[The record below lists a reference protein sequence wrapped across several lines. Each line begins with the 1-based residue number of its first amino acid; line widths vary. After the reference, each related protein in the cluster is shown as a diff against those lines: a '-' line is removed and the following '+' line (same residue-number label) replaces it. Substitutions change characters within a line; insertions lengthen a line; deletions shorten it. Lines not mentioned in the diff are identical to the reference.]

1 MGLYRR
7 MALALLAVGLVACG
21 EGEGEGE
28 GDAVATD
35 TSSNI
40 GSYSLYIPQALSS
53 LPGEPFSNIT
63 AIPTNYG
70 MGRIDINITD
80 STSTIGGSAQNLKLQ
95 PLDHLFAP
103 SVGSGV
109 NLLTS
114 VWQNGW
120 NAKEVEVTVI
130 DDFETA
136 HASKPG
142 ILTGPM
148 NLTKVKS
155 DATSTAS
162 ANYEQILRHAPRP
175 YRNTLSLSVLSH
187 GDIVAGIAAGDE
199 GVSPTF
205 ADASN
210 STQLTAFNILGA
222 NMSGACNLQPSTS
235 TLTCDKLL
243 FEQSAAVKST
253 VTYRLAPGIARG
265 ARLVTQP
272 VVLGATTDTKQQW
285 ANISGAMTNSS
296 KSSKVINLSLGANI
310 PNNDL
315 SLSDMLAVLDASP
328 FTTAPDAVFT
338 VAAGNATGNIGG
350 PCNKNQSSTIFNGC
364 NTVAVAL
371 TYQNP
376 TKSTTLVVGALDSDG
391 KAIAKY
397 SNRAGLLAQRY
408 LLAPGDSGYADTS
421 NVGIAGTSFA
431 APRVAGAA
439 AILRGMFPKLSAAD
453 IANALLLSADK
464 DINGDGTPDFTGVND
479 THGHGKLDLIR
490 AINYLRGTL
499 KLP

>member
-21 EGEGEGE
+21 EGEGES
-28 GDAVATD
+28 DDVTTD
-35 TSSNI
+35 TSNNI
-40 GSYSLYIPQALSS
+40 GSYSLYVPQALSS
-53 LPGEPFSNIT
+53 LPGEPISNFT

-80 STSTIGGSAQNLKLQ
+80 ITSSTFGIALNLKLQ
-95 PLDHLFAP
+95 PLDHLSVP
-103 SVGSGV
+103 SVGTGI
-109 NLLTS
+109 NLSTS

-130 DDFETA
+130 DDFATA
-136 HASKPG
+136 LTSKPG
-142 ILTGPM
+142 VLTGPTP
-148 NLTKVKS
+148 LTKVKS

-175 YRNTLSLSVLSH
+175 YRNTLGLSVLSH

-205 ADASN
+205 ADPAS
-210 STQLTAFNILGA
+210 STQLTAFIQGNNI
-222 NMSGACNLQPSTS
+222 SGECNRQPITS
-235 TLTCDKLL
+235 TLACDKQL

-272 VVLGATTDTKQQW
+272 VVLGATNDTKQQW
-285 ANISGAMTNSS
+285 ADISGAMTNAS
-296 KSSKVINLSLGANI
+296 KSSKVINLSLGADI

-315 SLSDMLAVLDASP
+315 SLSEMLAVLDASP
-328 FTTAPDAVFT
+328 YTSAPDAVFT
-338 VAAGNATGNIGG
+338 VAAGNNGG

-371 TYQNP
+371 TYQDP

-397 SNRAGLLAQRY
+397 STRAGLLAQRY
-408 LLAPGDSGYADTS
+408 LLAPGDSGYVNAS

-479 THGHGKLDLIR
+479 THGHGKLDLMR

>member
-1 MGLYRR
+1 MELYRR
-7 MALALLAVGLVACG
+7 MALALLAVRLAACG
-21 EGEGEGE
+21 EGEKES
-28 GDAVATD
+28 DTVVAD
-35 TSSNI
+35 TNNI
-40 GSYSLYIPQALSS
+40 GSYSLFVPQALSI
-53 LPGEPFSNIT
+53 LPGEPISIIT
-63 AIPTNYG
+63 AIPENYG
-70 MGRIDINITD
+70 MGRIDININD
-80 STSTIGGSAQNLKLQ
+80 SSSTIAGSAQNLKLQ
-95 PLDHLFAP
+95 PLNHLFAP

-130 DDFETA
+130 DDFATGL
-136 HASKPG
+136 ASKPG

-148 NLTKVKS
+148 TLTKVKS
-155 DATSTAS
+155 ESTSTAS
-162 ANYEQILRHAPRP
+162 ANYEQILRHTPRP
-175 YRNTLSLSVLSH
+175 YRNTLGLSVLSH

-205 ADASN
+205 ADATN
-210 STQLTAFNILGA
+210 STQLTAFNMLGT
-222 NMSGACNLQPSTS
+222 NISGVCNLQPSTS

-243 FEQSAAVKST
+243 FEQSADVKST

-272 VVLGATTDTKQQW
+272 VVLGTTNDTKQQW
-285 ANISGAMTNSS
+285 ANISGAMTNAS
-296 KSSKVINLSLGANI
+296 KSSKVINLSLGADI
-310 PNNDL
+310 PNNEL
-315 SLSDMLAVLDASP
+315 SLSDMLAVLEASP
-328 FTTAPDAVFT
+328 YTSAPDAVFT
-338 VAAGNATGNIGG
+338 VAAGNNGG

-364 NTVAVAL
+364 NSVAVAL

-376 TKSTTLVVGALDSDG
+376 TKNTTLVVGALDSDG

-408 LLAPGDSGYADTS
+408 LLASGDSGYVDAN
-421 NVGIAGTSFA
+421 NVGIPGTSFA

-464 DINGDGTPDFTGVND
+464 DINGDGTPDFSGVYN
-479 THGHGKLDLIR
+479 THGHGKLDLVR

>member
-35 TSSNI
+35 TSNNI
-40 GSYSLYIPQALSS
+40 GSYSLYIPQALSN
-53 LPGEPFSNIT
+53 LPGEPISNIT

-136 HASKPG
+136 LASKPG

-148 NLTKVKS
+148 TLTKVKS

-162 ANYEQILRHAPRP
+162 ATYEQILRHAPSP
-175 YRNTLSLSVLSH
+175 YRNTLGLSVLSH

-205 ADASN
+205 ADATN
-210 STQLTAFNILGA
+210 STQLTAFNNLGA
-222 NMSGACNLQPSTS
+222 NISGACELRPPAS

-328 FTTAPDAVFT
+328 YTSAPDAVFT
-338 VAAGNATGNIGG
+338 VAAGNNSG
-350 PCNKNQSSTIFNGC
+350 PCNKSESKQVFNGC
-364 NTVAVAL
+364 NTVAVNLA
-371 TYQNP
+371 YRAP
-376 TKSTTLVVGALDSDG
+376 TKNSTLVVGALDSDG

>member
-1 MGLYRR
+1 MGMYRR
-7 MALALLAVGLVACG
+7 MALALLTVGLAACG
-21 EGEGEGE
+21 EGEEE
-28 GDAVATD
+28 SDSVAPD
-35 TSSNI
+35 TSTNNI
-40 GSYSLYIPQALSS
+40 GVFSLYVPQALSS
-53 LPGEPFSNIT
+53 LPGEPLSDVT

-70 MGRIDINITD
+70 MGSINISITD
-80 STSTIGGSAQNLKLQ
+80 YTTSTFGTAPNLKLQ
-95 PLDHLFAP
+95 PLDHLSSP
-103 SVGSGV
+103 SVGTGV
-109 NLLTS
+109 NLSTS

-130 DDFETA
+130 DDFENALTT
-136 HASKPG
+136 KPG
-142 ILTGPM
+142 VLTGPM
-148 NLTKVKS
+148 TLTKVKS
-155 DATSTAS
+155 DAISTAS

-175 YRNTLSLSVLSH
+175 YRNTLGLSVLSH

-205 ADASN
+205 EDSTS
-210 STQLTAFNILGA
+210 STQLTAFNFQGT

-253 VTYRLAPGIARG
+253 LTYRLAPGIARS

-272 VVLGATTDTKQQW
+272 VALGATNDTKQQW
-285 ANISGAMTNSS
+285 ADISGAMTNAS
-296 KSSKVINLSLGANI
+296 KSSKVINLSLGADI
-310 PNNDL
+310 PNNEL
-315 SLSDMLAVLDASP
+315 SLSEMLAVLDASP
-328 FTTAPDAVFT
+328 FESPPDAVFT
-338 VAAGNATGNIGG
+338 VAAGNNSG
-350 PCNKNQSSTIFNGC
+350 PCNKSESKQVFNGC
-364 NTVAVAL
+364 NTVAVNMA
-371 TYQNP
+371 YRAP
-376 TKSTTLVVGALDSDG
+376 TKSSTLVVGALDSDG

-421 NVGIAGTSFA
+421 NVGSAGTSFA

-464 DINGDGTPDFTGVND
+464 DINGDGTPDFTGVD
-479 THGHGKLDLIR
+479 ATHGHGKLDLMR

>member
-7 MALALLAVGLVACG
+7 MALALLAVGLAACG
-21 EGEGEGE
+21 EGEGES
-28 GDAVATD
+28 DSVASD
-35 TSSNI
+35 TTNNI
-40 GSYSLYIPQALSS
+40 GSYSLYVPQALSS
-53 LPGEPFSNIT
+53 LPGEPISNIT

-70 MGRIDINITD
+70 MGKIDINITD
-80 STSTIGGSAQNLKLQ
+80 ITSSTFGIALNLKLQ
-95 PLDHLFAP
+95 PLDHLSVP
-103 SVGSGV
+103 SVGAGV
-109 NLLTS
+109 NLSTS

-130 DDFETA
+130 DDFATA
-136 HASKPG
+136 LTSKPG
-142 ILTGPM
+142 VLTGPM
-148 NLTKVKS
+148 PLTKVKS

-175 YRNTLSLSVLSH
+175 YRNTLGLSVLSH

-205 ADASN
+205 ADSAS

-222 NMSGACNLQPSTS
+222 NISGACNLLPSTS

-243 FEQSAAVKST
+243 FEQSAAVKSN
-253 VTYRLAPGIARG
+253 VTYRLAPGIARS

-272 VVLGATTDTKQQW
+272 VVLGATNDTKQQW
-285 ANISGAMTNSS
+285 ADISGAMTNAS
-296 KSSKVINLSLGANI
+296 KSSKVINLSLGADI
-310 PNNDL
+310 PNNEL
-315 SLSDMLAVLDASP
+315 SLSEMLAVLDASP
-328 FTTAPDAVFT
+328 YTSAPDAVFT
-338 VAAGNATGNIGG
+338 VAAGNNGG

-371 TYQNP
+371 TYQDP

-397 SNRAGLLAQRY
+397 STRAGLLAQRY
-408 LLAPGDSGYADTS
+408 LLAPGDSGYVDVN
-421 NVGIAGTSFA
+421 NVGIPGTSFA

-453 IANALLLSADK
+453 IASALLLSADK
-464 DINGDGTPDFTGVND
+464 DINGDGTPDFTGVD
-479 THGHGKLDLIR
+479 ATHGHGKLDLLR